1 MLLWTS
7 FLVGLVGSVHCIG
20 MCGPISFAL
29 SQDKGKQLLVK
40 RMVYNI
46 GRITTYTLMGCIFGL
61 LGMSFSMAGMQQWVS
76 LALGI
81 IIILYLIL
89 PSKYFL
95 FLERFSF
102 TRNANIWIKLR
113 FANLF
118 KNKTFSGQ
126 YMIGVLNGL
135 LPCGLV
141 YVALAAAIAS
151 GSYWKG
157 MLNMAMFGFGTLPLM
172 FIFSLTSN
180 FVNISFRK
188 KLTRLIPAFLF
199 TLAVLF
205 ILRGLNLGIPYLS
218 PEINYTTDI
227 RDVTLCH

>member
-7 FLVGLVGSVHCIG
+7 FLVGLVGSLHCIG

-29 SQDKGKQLLVK
+29 SQDRGSQLLIK
-40 RMVYNI
+40 RLVYNI
-46 GRITTYTLMGCIFGL
+46 GRITTYALMGCFFGL
-61 LGMSFSMAGMQQWVS
+61 LGMSFSIAGMQQWVS
-76 LALGI
+76 LTLGI

-89 PSKYFL
+89 PPKYFL
-95 FLERFSF
+95 FLEKITFA
-102 TRNANIWIKLR
+102 RNANVWIKLR
-113 FANLF
+113 FAKLF

-126 YMIGVLNGL
+126 YMIGLLNGL

-141 YVALAAAIAS
+141 YVALGAAIAS

-157 MLNMAMFGFGTLPLM
+157 MLNMAMFGLGTLPLM

-188 KLTRLIPAFLF
+188 KLTRFIPVFLF
-199 TLAVLF
+199 SLAVLF
-205 ILRGLNLGIPYLS
+205 VLRGLNLGIPYIS
-218 PEINYTTDI
+218 PEINFTSDI
-227 RDVTLCH
+227 KDVTLCH